1 MRKCQQVRNRNYFQT
16 ISKYLGNIFYL
27 VSKRI
32 FDILVSFIFLLLL
45 LPFFIIIAIAV
56 KAGSHGP
63 VFYIQKRVGKNFKE
77 FKMFKFRTMVTGADR
92 KGLLTIGAN
101 DARVTQTGAFLRKY
115 KLDELPQL
123 INVLKGD
130 MSIVGPRPEVKK
142 YVDQYN
148 EEERKVM
155 TIQPGITDLVSIRF
169 FNENEILSRY
179 EDPETGYVKEVM
191 PEKLRLNL
199 EYMEHRS
206 FLNDLTIIVKTIARI
221 FSEKK

>member
-1 MRKCQQVRNRNYFQT
+1 
-16 ISKYLGNIFYL
+16 LGNIFYL

-32 FDILVSFIFLLLL
+32 FDILVSFIFLILL
-45 LPFFIIIAIAV
+45 LPFFIIIAITV

-63 VFYIQKRVGKNFKE
+63 VFYVQKRVGKDFKE
-77 FKMFKFRTMVTGADR
+77 FKMLKFRTMVTGAER
-92 KGLLTIGAN
+92 KGLLTIGTN
-101 DARVTQTGAFLRKY
+101 DARITQTGSFLRKY

-148 EEERKVM
+148 EEQKKVM
-155 TIQPGITDLVSIRF
+155 SIQPGITDLVSIRF

-199 EYMEHRS
+199 EYMENRS
-206 FLNDLTIIVKTIARI
+206 FVSDITIIVRTIARI
-221 FSEKK
+221 FGEKN